1 MHDGTFGSCFHG
13 CVSHQDS
20 RRLVCALIP
29 NVVHL
34 RLFTRGQCSALA
46 PWKSSTGTSSRKSGF
61 VVKAQQ
67 SRCAAGLGEGLSE
80 TPRSVS
86 VELVTLCGK
95 ADLELRNIVLILLF
109 AYS

>member
-1 MHDGTFGSCFHG
+1 M
-13 CVSHQDS
+13 
-20 RRLVCALIP
+20 CALIP

-61 VVKAQQ
+61 AVKAQ

-95 ADLELRNIVLILLF
+95 ANLELRNIVLILLF